1 MIYWLELL
9 KATDFLNE
17 KEFENIYNDGI
28 SILKLI
34 TSILK
39 TTKAQVIGKGCVVSK
54 NKNDIQ
60 KFIINNLQSTIKM
73 IVLIT
78 GGERSGK
85 SSYAENLAKELSAT
99 PIYVATA
106 RNWDDDFQKRID
118 RHQKDRDERWI
129 NIEKEK
135 QLSEIDFTGKVAVI
149 DCVTLWLTNFFV
161 DTKNDV
167 ELCLEQ
173 AKAEFEAIANLENAK
188 IIIITNEIGMGVH
201 AQTHI
206 GRKFTELQG
215 WMNQYIAKKA
225 DTVVL
230 MVSGIPVTI
239 KGQL

>member
-1 MIYWLELL
+1 
-9 KATDFLNE
+9 
-17 KEFENIYNDGI
+17 
-28 SILKLI
+28 
-34 TSILK
+34 
-39 TTKAQVIGKGCVVSK
+39 
-54 NKNDIQ
+54 
-60 KFIINNLQSTIKM
+60 M

-85 SSYAENLAKELSAT
+85 SNYAENLAKESSDK

-106 RNWDDDFQKRID
+106 RKWDADFQKRID
-118 RHQKDRDERWI
+118 RHQNDRDERWI

-135 QLSEIDFTGKVAVI
+135 HLGEIDFSGKVAVV

-167 ELCLEQ
+167 ALCLEQ
-173 AKAEFEAIANLENAK
+173 AKAEIDAIANQENTT
-188 IIIITNEIGMGVH
+188 IIIVTNEIGMGLH
-201 AQTHI
+201 ADTAV

-230 MVSGIPVTI
+230 MVSGIPVKI
-239 KGQL
+239 KN

>member
-1 MIYWLELL
+1 MIY
-9 KATDFLNE
+9 
-17 KEFENIYNDGI
+17 
-28 SILKLI
+28 
-34 TSILK
+34 
-39 TTKAQVIGKGCVVSK
+39 
-54 NKNDIQ
+54 
-60 KFIINNLQSTIKM
+60 
-73 IVLIT
+73 LIT

-99 PIYVATA
+99 PMYVATA
-106 RNWDDDFQKRID
+106 RKWDSDFQKRID
-118 RHQKDRDERWI
+118 RHQKDRDGRWI

-135 QLSEIDFTGKVAVI
+135 HLSEIDFSEKVAVV

-173 AKAEFEAIANLENAK
+173 AKAEFEVIANQENAT

-201 AQTHI
+201 AETHI

-215 WMNQYIAKKA
+215 WMNQYLGKKA
-225 DTVVL
+225 DKVVL

-239 KGQL
+239 KGQ